1 MQSTSNN
8 EEHAMKKGV
17 STAALAA
24 ALMAASVSANAQPG
38 NVGAPPDAAG
48 SPSPLIGVWCWTM
61 NLGQAQLEVFSV
73 TKTSFTGRYIW
84 IGAGAGHRGV
94 AGNVEGNHLAFWSSR
109 ATHYDL
115 TLKNDVL
122 AGEDLNNN
130 SGNTHWATFKR
141 GGCRPL

>member
-94 AGNVEGNHLAFWSSR
+94 AGNVEGNHLAFLSSS
-109 ATHYDL
+109 AMHYDL
-115 TLKNDVL
+115 TLKNDVFP
-122 AGEDLNNN
+122 GEDPNTK
-130 SGNTHWATFKR
+130 SGNTR
-141 GGCRPL
+141 GAPSKQVGRKPL